1 MNNDS
6 NLKSYFSD
14 FNPEIA
20 DNKFMELLSVKLNI
34 LDQIHIQQQ
43 KAKREM
49 SIRLITTL
57 CLGIIATLI
66 ITICTW
72 GVPSDIYNFSSFEG
86 IQLATL
92 IRKITSTEIVSLAV
106 ATSITL
112 IGITIHYL
120 FTLHNLKHIRILN
133 SQIKHI
139 TQTL

>member
-14 FNPEIA
+14 FDPELA

-34 LDQIHIQQQ
+34 LDQVQIQQQ

-57 CLGIIATLI
+57 CLGIIAALI
-66 ITICTW
+66 ITICSW
-72 GVPSDIYNFSSFEG
+72 GVPSDIYKLSNFEG
-86 IQLATL
+86 IQLATF
-92 IRKITSTEIVSLAV
+92 IREITYTEIVSLVV

-112 IGITIHYL
+112 IGITLHYL

>member
-1 MNNDS
+1 MNNDT

-20 DNKFMELLSVKLNI
+20 DNKFMDLLSVKLNI
-34 LDQIHIQQQ
+34 LDQIQKQQQ

-49 SIRLITTL
+49 LIRISTTL

-72 GVPSDIYNFSSFEG
+72 GVPSDIYNFSKFED
-86 IQLATL
+86 IQISAI
-92 IRKITSTEIVSLAV
+92 IREITSTEIVSLAF

-112 IGITIHYL
+112 IGIILNYL
-120 FTLHNLKHIRILN
+120 FTQHSLKHIRILN

>member
-1 MNNDS
+1 MNNEN

-14 FNPEIA
+14 FNPKIA

-72 GVPSDIYNFSSFEG
+72 VVPSDIYNFSNFEG
-86 IQLATL
+86 IQLATF
-92 IRKITSTEIVSLAV
+92 IREITSTEIVSLVV

-112 IGITIHYL
+112 IGITLHYL

>member
-14 FNPEIA
+14 FDPELA

-34 LDQIHIQQQ
+34 LDQVQIQQQ

-66 ITICTW
+66 ITICSW
-72 GVPSDIYNFSSFEG
+72 GVPPDIYNFSNIEG
-86 IQLATL
+86 IQLATF
-92 IRKITSTEIVSLAV
+92 IREITYTEIVSLVV

-112 IGITIHYL
+112 IGITLHYL

-139 TQTL
+139 TQSL